1 MTQEKPHIDFIGIGT
16 SKSGTNWIR
25 TCIKAHPEVFLPP
38 HSALKYFD
46 SIRYDPQLKE
56 FLDQFE
62 FATKE
67 KAIGEFTPRYY
78 CSIEAIERLALH
90 FPKAKIIV
98 SLRNPV
104 ERTLSQYRYNYYR
117 QKKEV
122 NQTFSDA
129 LQDSLSFHYLDKS
142 LYFKHLKRVFELFP
156 RQQIHIIRYQNIID
170 TPLALLK
177 DLYEFLEVDSTFIPQ
192 NLTMKINNTPK
203 SGLDW
208 KKNLLYSLKANKNNK
223 VDLRLIATKTF
234 IKKSLRELKFIFSGK
249 GMSDLIITQEDQLFL
264 YEQYFREDI
273 ENLELLTG
281 MDFAEWKKF

>member
-1 MTQEKPHIDFIGIGT
+1 M
-16 SKSGTNWIR
+16 
-25 TCIKAHPEVFLPP
+25 KAHPEVFLPP

-46 SIRYDPQLKE
+46 SIRYEPQLKE
-56 FLDQFE
+56 FWDQFE
-62 FATKE
+62 FATNQ

-117 QKKEV
+117 QKREL

-129 LQDSLSFHYLDKS
+129 LQGSLSFHYLEKS
-142 LYFKHLKRVFELFP
+142 LYFKHLKLVFELFP
-156 RQQIHIIRYQNIID
+156 REQIHIVRYQNIID
-170 TPLALLK
+170 NPLALLK
-177 DLYEFLEVDSTFIPQ
+177 DLYEFLEVDSTFTPK
-192 NLTMKINNTPK
+192 NLTKKVNGTPK

-208 KKNLLYSLKANKNNK
+208 KKNLLYSLRGNKDNKA
-223 VDLRLIATKTF
+223 DPRLIVTKTF
-234 IKKSLRELKFIFSGK
+234 IKKSLTELRFLLSGK
-249 GMSDLIITQEDQLFL
+249 GMSDLVITQEDQRSL

-281 MDFAEWKKF
+281 MDFSAWKKF